1 MSLASFRVARE
12 RLWQIRSIHREVVWL
27 TYITS
32 GRERERR
39 GWRCEGVREGELKN
53 EKEESECVCVCV
65 FVCVCVCKGE

>member
-53 EKEESECVCVCV
+53 EKESECVC
-65 FVCVCVCKGE
+65 VCVCVCKGE